1 MNNTVLERIGI
12 DPIILFIIAFVLIG
26 ILFYLNRRTTTRYNQ
41 LKQLVR
47 HMNKVLR
54 AQGVPVGQGLKDPTG
69 RGDGDGDLSAKR
81 AQEVLHEVRELR
93 SAFADTYQKTGIVKY
108 DAFDDMGGKLSFV
121 LVMLDGRDN
130 GVMLNVMHSRDDC
143 YTYIKEITRGS
154 SYVELSAE
162 EQMALERA
170 MHQDQYYEE
179 SREGIPTGHTGNL
192 KRAYT
197 QAVKQQQEAKREA
210 ERRAAVKRER
220 EAREKA
226 ALAAAEKA
234 AEKEA
239 ARAEAERKAREAA
252 SVNDNEDFIGE

>member
-12 DPIILFIIAFVLIG
+12 DPIILFIIAFLLIAV
-26 ILFYLNRRTTTRYNQ
+26 LFYLNRRTTTRYNQ

-54 AQGVPVGQGLKDPTG
+54 QQGVPVGGGLRDKID
-69 RGDGDGDLSAKR
+69 DGEGDLSAKR

-108 DAFDDMGGKLSFV
+108 DAFDEMGGKLSFV

-162 EQMALERA
+162 EQMALEKA
-170 MHQDQYYEE
+170 MHQDQYYED

-197 QAVKQQQEAKREA
+197 QALRKQKAAQKEA
-210 ERRAAVKRER
+210 ERRAAVKKER
-220 EAREKA
+220 EAREEA
-226 ALAAAEKA
+226 A
-234 AEKEA
+234 KEA
-239 ARAEAERKAREAA
+239 ADRAARQEKARADAMRKAREEANV
-252 SVNDNEDFIGE
+252 SDDEDFIGE